1 VPYRT
6 SLALLGLLSL
16 TLLTVPVT
24 PATAAPPQTQPPS
37 QDGVFPFKI
46 SDIKLDNGLRVV
58 TIPYDSP
65 GIVAYD
71 LVVRTGSRDE
81 VETGHT
87 GFAHFF
93 EHMMFRGTEKY
104 SADAYTAIVK
114 RMGANSNASTSDDWT
129 IYRLVG
135 PSRELETMMD
145 IESDRFKN
153 LKYDEEGF
161 RTESLAVLGEYN
173 KNSSNP
179 FRAMSETLRGLAFQK
194 HTYKHT
200 TMGFLA
206 DVKAMPEGYKYSLGF
221 FDRFYRPENV
231 TLLVVGDV
239 KPETVEAL
247 ARKYYGDWKKGYQ
260 AAAIQSEPA
269 QPEQQKTHRD
279 WPTPLHPL
287 ATIGWHVPAFAPGS
301 VDSAALDLIAEELFG
316 STSPLYQELVVEKQW
331 TDDLEAD
338 PSPHRDPYLF
348 VVTIQAKSD
357 ELMAKAQSTID
368 QRIEQLKKE
377 PVDPQR
383 LERIKS
389 HLRYGYAL
397 GLSSAPA
404 IVRQAAVI
412 IALTGDLR
420 SINQL
425 FEEYQKV
432 TPADIQRVARE
443 VFRPQNETIVT
454 LSHQESRPEAK
465 SQGGDHHE

>member
-1 VPYRT
+1 VSVPFRI

-16 TLLTVPVT
+16 VV
-24 PATAAPPQTQPPS
+24 PPS
-37 QDGVFPFKI
+37 QAAPAIAASPPPSQGDVFPFKI
-46 SDIKLDNGLRVV
+46 SDVKLDNGLRVV

-65 GIVAYD
+65 GIVGYD

-81 VETGHT
+81 IEAGHT

-129 IYRLVG
+129 IYRLTG

-153 LKYDEEGF
+153 LKYDEETF
-161 RTESLAVLGEYN
+161 RTEALAVLGEYN
-173 KNSSNP
+173 KNTSNP
-179 FRAMSETLRGLAFQK
+179 FRAMSEKLRGLAFEK
-194 HTYKHT
+194 HTYKHS

-206 DVKAMPEGYKYSLGF
+206 DIKAMPEAYKYSLGF

-260 AAAIQSEPA
+260 AAAIPSEPA
-269 QPEQQKTHRD
+269 QPEQRKMHMD

-287 ATIGWHVPAFAPGS
+287 AMIGWHIPAFTPGS

-338 PSPHRDPYLF
+338 SSPHRDPYLF
-348 VVTIQAKSD
+348 EVTIQAKSD
-357 ELMAKAQSTID
+357 ELMTKAQATID
-368 QRIEQLKKE
+368 QRIEQLKTK

-397 GLSSAPA
+397 GLSSAPS

-425 FEEYQKV
+425 FAEYQKV

-443 VFRPQNETIVT
+443 VFRPQNQTTVT
-454 LSHQESRPEAK
+454 LSHPEAK
-465 SQGGDHHE
+465 SQERERHE

>member
-16 TLLTVPVT
+16 AIPVIA
-24 PATAAPPQTQPPS
+24 ATPS
-37 QDGVFPFKI
+37 QDDVFPFKV

-81 VETGHT
+81 VEAGHT

-93 EHMMFRGTEKY
+93 EHMMFRGTERF
-104 SADAYTAIVK
+104 SQDAYTAIIK
-114 RMGANSNASTSDDWT
+114 RMGANSNASTSDDQT
-129 IYRLVG
+129 IFRLVG
-135 PSRELETMMD
+135 PSRALETMMD

-161 RTESLAVLGEYN
+161 HTESLAVLGEYN

-179 FRAMSETLRGLAFQK
+179 FRVMNEKLRGLAFQS

-206 DVKAMPEGYKYSLGF
+206 DIKAMPEGYQYSLGF
-221 FDRFYRPENV
+221 FNRFYRPENV

-260 AAAIQSEPA
+260 AAAIPAEPP
-269 QPEQQKTHRD
+269 QPEQRKAHID

-287 ATIGWHVPAFAPGS
+287 AFLGSHTPAFSPGS

-316 STSPLYQELVVEKQW
+316 QTSPLFRELVVEKQW
-331 TDDLEAD
+331 ADDISGDA
-338 PSPHRDPYLF
+338 SPHRDPYLF
-348 VVTIQAKSD
+348 EVTIQAKSD
-357 ELMAKAQSTID
+357 ALMEKIQAAID
-368 QRIEQLKKE
+368 QKIEQLKKE

-389 HLRYGYAL
+389 HLRYDYAL
-397 GLSSAPA
+397 GLSSAPSIARQSALTIA
-404 IVRQAAVI
+404 I
-412 IALTGDLR
+412 TGDLR

-425 FEEYQKV
+425 FAEYRKV
-432 TPADIQRVARE
+432 TPADLQRVARE
-443 VFRPQNETIVT
+443 IFRPESESIVT
-454 LSHQESRPEAK
+454 LSHQDAHPESK
-465 SQGGDHHE
+465 SPQGDHHE